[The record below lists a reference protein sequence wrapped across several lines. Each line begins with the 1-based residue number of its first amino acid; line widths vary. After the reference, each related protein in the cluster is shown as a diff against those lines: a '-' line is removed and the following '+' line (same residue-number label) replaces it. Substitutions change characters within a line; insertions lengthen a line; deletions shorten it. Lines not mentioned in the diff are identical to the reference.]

1 MEGLFLF
8 AKEFIMNK
16 PTMKMATL
24 TLFFILNCTSFNALA
39 MENHRRGNL
48 WARLT
53 QRIPRRIKVAA
64 KGIISTGS
72 AYLALKQSKSA
83 FRILKNL
90 VTRRTKV
97 LHSLESLVAKG
108 CLIPCFGWIAY
119 KVGKSCFNDL
129 RAWFRQAPTDSSSD
143 SGPMPPSDTPA
154 HMQLDAHQVAPEQD
168 TLTII
173 RQIAQRQG
181 ERSPFEESRIVYDAQ
196 GAWQVPN
203 TEEFQDILDGLAQ
216 IRQMRCLHQARGENE
231 YTNYCG
237 YYTVFNASCLEN
249 NHEADITNHG
259 AFRRA
264 FLPMLQHIQNRGHR
278 APYDYLDDQEVR
290 ALLHQ
295 QNIENRVLFLTQ
307 AMLNSSQDPHE
318 FMRQEQFA
326 LLQNFRAGLSNNV
339 TIVAGWGG
347 ANGGHWTTIRVTRE
361 HPDQYHF
368 LRFSVY
374 ESAGSDW
381 YDDIHIRERIIP
393 LYRLL
398 IGDEAVAVE
407 RQLNAR
413 PASPAPESRQRITP
427 NLQISSE
434 TDSAQTNARD
444 SRQAA
449 LHRAILAGNLEQV
462 TELIR
467 DGADTFARN
476 NEGRTPLDEARR
488 IAVPGIRMQI
498 IRALA
503 LQGIEGNLECP
514 ICLEAKARGT
524 FAVLMPCGHYLCRE
538 CRQRM
543 IMTINNARQR
553 QNERAQN
560 RRRLDSY
567 DEILDDDNLARR
579 GQQCPTCRNAIE
591 YVL

>member
-1 MEGLFLF
+1 
-8 AKEFIMNK
+8 
-16 PTMKMATL
+16 MATL
-24 TLFFILNCTSFNALA
+24 TLFFILSSTSFNALA

-53 QRIPRRIKVAA
+53 QRIPHRIRVAA
-64 KGIISTGS
+64 KGIISTSS

-97 LHSLESLVAKG
+97 LRSLESLVAKG
-108 CLIPCFGWIAY
+108 CLIPCLGWIAY

-129 RAWFRQAPTDSSSD
+129 RARFRQVPTDSSSD
-143 SGPMPPSDTPA
+143 SGSMPPPDE
-154 HMQLDAHQVAPEQD
+154 HRQLHTCQNASEQA
-168 TLTII
+168 TLNVIQ
-173 RQIAQRQG
+173 QIAQRQG
-181 ERSPFEESRIVYDAQ
+181 ERSPFEGSRIVYDAQ

-249 NHEADITNHG
+249 NQEADIANHA

-264 FLPMLQHIQNRGHR
+264 FLPMLQNIRNRGHR

-307 AMLNSSQDPHE
+307 AMLNLGQDPHE

-326 LLQNFRAGLSNNV
+326 LLQNFRAGLINNV
-339 TIVAGWGG
+339 TIIAGWGG

-361 HPDQYHF
+361 HPDQHHF

-398 IGDEAVAVE
+398 IGDEAVEVE

-427 NLQISSE
+427 SSQTSLE
-434 TDSAQTNARD
+434 TDSTQTGANARD
-444 SRQAA
+444 SRQTA
-449 LHRAILAGNLEQV
+449 LHRAILAGNLGQV
-462 TELIR
+462 TELMR
-467 DGADTFARN
+467 QDTDIFARN
-476 NEGRTPLDEARR
+476 NAGRTPLDEARR
-488 IAVPGIRMQI
+488 ITDPRARMQI

-503 LQGIEGNLECP
+503 LQGTEGNLGCP
-514 ICLEAKARGT
+514 ICIEAKARGT

-543 IMTINNARQR
+543 IMTINNAQQR

-560 RRRLDSY
+560 QRRLDSR
-567 DEILDDDNLARR
+567 DEILGDDDLVRH
-579 GQQCPTCRNAIE
+579 GQQCPTCRGAID